1 MMNNEKH
8 FGVKMTLMIGA
19 EMIPELD
26 MSSMDDTEALYQQ
39 VEAACET
46 FVGLLREGG
55 LRAVNYEAQRNAEIA
70 QQSKDAEEDPPSGS
84 DFPASDP
91 RVLVDAEWMNVEE
104 YLDEFECI
112 PLTVRLPLMPMGQFI
127 TAMNVVYGAVRVA
140 LSDEIEALDLNSMG
154 MEATLAY
161 KADRPDLLRFLTNA
175 PETAWQAM
183 GNRLYNPA
191 STTLRQR
198 SGARLM
204 RDVKVLGRENISP
217 HSVKNAL
224 QNPTGGFGEAVGREG
239 MDIVTLNH
247 FSAGSLIAMS
257 EFGELEGVLRRVDKA
272 FEGLTAMEHL
282 QSVDPMAEKILDRFS
297 VVLNWAAGLEDRI
310 QTQKVISHGE
320 LSREGSTQIL
330 VRLDGEVVML
340 LSEESGMV
348 SVPDDSGK
356 PGCQFMQ
363 KAGFSISDIDVLFP
377 LISLDLAEVTRVTD
391 FEHAL
396 PIASQS
402 YNTLLQQL
410 AHELDTMG
418 LIEPASLPAEDDLT
432 VEP

>member
-1 MMNNEKH
+1 MNDEKL
-8 FGVKMTLMIGA
+8 FGVKLTLMMGS

-26 MSSMDDTEALYQQ
+26 TGSLNGAKALYHQ
-39 VEAACET
+39 VETACEA
-46 FVGLLREGG
+46 FVGLLRDGG
-55 LRAVNYEAQRNAEIA
+55 LEAVNYEAQRNAEIA
-70 QQSKDAEEDPPSGS
+70 EQGKDAEQDPPSGS

-91 RVLVDAEWMNVEE
+91 RILVDADWMSVED
-104 YLDEFECI
+104 YLDDFDCL
-112 PLTVRLPLMPMGQFI
+112 PLTVHLPLMPMDRFI
-127 TAMNVVYGAVRVA
+127 KSMNVVYGAIKNTF
-140 LSDEIEALDLNSMG
+140 SDEIEALDLNGMG
-154 MEATLAY
+154 MTATLAY

-191 STTLRQR
+191 STTLRQL

-204 RDVKVLGRENISP
+204 RDMRVLGRENISL

-224 QNPTGGFGEAVGREG
+224 RKPSGGFGEAVGREG
-239 MDIVTLNH
+239 SDIVMLSH
-247 FSAGSLIAMS
+247 FSAGSLIAMAK
-257 EFGELEGVLRRVDKA
+257 FGELEGVLRRVDKA
-272 FEGLTAMEHL
+272 FEGRTSMEHL
-282 QSVDPMAEKILDRFS
+282 HSVDYMSEKILDRFS
-297 VVLNWAAGLEDRI
+297 VALNWSVGLKERLDF
-310 QTQKVISHGE
+310 QKVISHGE
-320 LSREGSTQIL
+320 LSGEGSTQIL
-330 VRLDGEVVML
+330 VRVDGEVVMF
-340 LSEESGMV
+340 LSEESGMI

-356 PGCQFMQ
+356 PGSQFMQ

-418 LIEPASLPAEDDLT
+418 LIEPASLPVRTEMSI
-432 VEP
+432 EP

>member
-1 MMNNEKH
+1 MNDEKL
-8 FGVKMTLMIGA
+8 FGVKLTLMMGS
-19 EMIPELD
+19 EMIPDLD
-26 MSSMDDTEALYQQ
+26 TGKMDGAKALYHQ
-39 VEAACET
+39 VETACEN
-46 FVGLLREGG
+46 FVGLLRDGG
-55 LRAVNYEAQRNAEIA
+55 LKAVNYEAQRNTEIA
-70 QQSKDAEEDPPSGS
+70 KQGKDAEQDPPSGS

-91 RVLVDAEWMNVEE
+91 RILVDADWMNVED
-104 YLDEFECI
+104 YLDEFDCL
-112 PLTVRLPLMPMGQFI
+112 PLTVHLPLMPMDQFI
-127 TAMNVVYGAVRVA
+127 GAMNVVYGAIKNTF
-140 LSDEIEALDLNSMG
+140 SEEIEALDFNGMG
-154 MEATLAY
+154 MTATLAY

-191 STTLRQR
+191 STTLRQL

-204 RDVKVLGRENISP
+204 RDMRVLGRENISL

-224 QNPTGGFGEAVGREG
+224 RKPSGGFGEAVGREG
-239 MDIVTLNH
+239 SDIVMLSH
-247 FSAGSLIAMS
+247 FSAGSLIAMA

-272 FEGLTAMEHL
+272 FEGRTSMEHL
-282 QSVDPMAEKILDRFS
+282 HSVDYMSEKILDRFS
-297 VVLNWAAGLEDRI
+297 VALNWSVGLKERLDF
-310 QTQKVISHGE
+310 QKVISHGE
-320 LSREGSTQIL
+320 LSGEGSTQIL
-330 VRLDGEVVML
+330 VRVDGEVVMF
-340 LSEESGMV
+340 LSEESGMI

-356 PGCQFMQ
+356 PGSQFMQ

-418 LIEPASLPAEDDLT
+418 LIEPASLPVRTEMSI
-432 VEP
+432 EP

>member
-1 MMNNEKH
+1 MNDEKL
-8 FGVKMTLMIGA
+8 FGVKLTLMMGS

-26 MSSMDDTEALYQQ
+26 TGSLNGAKALYHQ
-39 VEAACET
+39 VETACEN
-46 FVGLLREGG
+46 FVGLLRDGG
-55 LRAVNYEAQRNAEIA
+55 LEAVNYEAQRNAEIA
-70 QQSKDAEEDPPSGS
+70 EQGKDAEQDPPSGS

-91 RVLVDAEWMNVEE
+91 RILVDADWMSVED
-104 YLDEFECI
+104 YLDDFDCL
-112 PLTVRLPLMPMGQFI
+112 PLTVHLPLMPMDRFI
-127 TAMNVVYGAVRVA
+127 KSMNVVYGAIKNTF
-140 LSDEIEALDLNSMG
+140 SDEIEALDLNGMG
-154 MEATLAY
+154 MTATLAY

-191 STTLRQR
+191 STTLRQL

-204 RDVKVLGRENISP
+204 RDMRVLGRENISL

-224 QNPTGGFGEAVGREG
+224 RKPSGGFGEAVGREG
-239 MDIVTLNH
+239 SDIVMLSH
-247 FSAGSLIAMS
+247 FSAGSLIAMAK
-257 EFGELEGVLRRVDKA
+257 FGELEGVLRRVDKA
-272 FEGLTAMEHL
+272 FEGRTSMEHL
-282 QSVDPMAEKILDRFS
+282 HSVDYMSEKILDRFS
-297 VVLNWAAGLEDRI
+297 VALNWSVGLKERLDF
-310 QTQKVISHGE
+310 QKVISHGE
-320 LSREGSTQIL
+320 LSGEGSTQIL
-330 VRLDGEVVML
+330 VRVDGEVVMF
-340 LSEESGMV
+340 LSEESGMI

-356 PGCQFMQ
+356 PGSQFMQ

-418 LIEPASLPAEDDLT
+418 LIEPASLPVRTEMSI
-432 VEP
+432 EP